1 MMAIKRI
8 IVEVEGGV
16 VQTVYG
22 DKLPDNIELDVVV
35 RDWDNIKAGDPDPL
49 AEEEQKES
57 DSMITYW

>member
-1 MMAIKRI
+1 MAIKRI

>member
-1 MMAIKRI
+1 MAIKRI

-22 DKLPDNIELDVVV
+22 DKLPDDIELDVVI
-35 RDWDNIKAGDPDPL
+35 RDWDNINAGDPDPL
-49 AEEEQKES
+49 TEEEQKDS